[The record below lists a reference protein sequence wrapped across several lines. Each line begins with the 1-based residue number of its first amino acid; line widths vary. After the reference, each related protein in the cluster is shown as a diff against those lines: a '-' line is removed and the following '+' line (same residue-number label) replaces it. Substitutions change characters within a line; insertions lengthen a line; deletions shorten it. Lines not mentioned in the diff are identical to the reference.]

1 MEKQVKVKVSWN
13 EKGVQLSTDRKM
25 NYYFG
30 SENKISFRGT
40 CRTIVSGL
48 VSSLIIPTVVSAFD
62 ASDSNEF
69 SFEFKVMDK
78 KKS

>member
-30 SENKISFRGT
+30 SSNDISFRGT
-40 CRTIVSGL
+40 CQSIVSGL
-48 VSSLIIPTVVSAFD
+48 VSSLIIPTVKAAFD

-69 SFEFKVMDK
+69 TFEFKVMDK
-78 KKS
+78 K

>member
-30 SENKISFRGT
+30 SANNISLRGT
-40 CRTIVSGL
+40 CGTIVSGL
-48 VSSLIIPTVVSAFD
+48 VSSLITPTVKSAFD
-62 ASDSNEF
+62 SSDSNEF
-69 SFEFKVMDK
+69 TFEFKVKDK
-78 KKS
+78 Q